1 MEIIFGLEYSFILG
15 CIYCNKWQ
23 EAQVFEFV
31 PNQKSKT
38 IELKEKIEK
47 TSEELL
53 SSTDCS
59 SPVITSI
66 SSENLTLKNDQNTT
80 LEYSGIPEDISQ
92 KYDDNT
98 ESSKE
103 DQSINMHSYSSVPE
117 TDKLGK
123 SKLNKTSNQENKK
136 KGKRKGFL
144 QMRIDS
150 TIYFDNMG
158 YSYQIQNEKNDK
170 K

>member
-1 MEIIFGLEYSFILG
+1 MFLFILG

-31 PNQKSKT
+31 SGQKPKS
-38 IELKEKIEK
+38 IELKEKVEK
-47 TSEELL
+47 TNLDVTSPADT
-53 SSTDCS
+53 SSLVTISNPENIINNNQNTVIDDYSDTDKH
-59 SPVITSI
+59 I
-66 SSENLTLKNDQNTT
+66 SENNIKKEPFEQERNT
-80 LEYSGIPEDISQ
+80 SSDIC
-92 KYDDNT
+92 DT
-98 ESSKE
+98 ETNNPKAFGVKQSSKCA
-103 DQSINMHSYSSVPE
+103 
-117 TDKLGK
+117 TKK
-123 SKLNKTSNQENKK
+123 SK
-136 KGKRKGFL
+136 RKLGFL

>member
-1 MEIIFGLEYSFILG
+1 MVIIFDLEYYFILG

-23 EAQVFEFV
+23 EAQLFEFV

-47 TSEELL
+47 SEELL
-53 SSTDCS
+53 SSTECS
-59 SPVITSI
+59 SPVTIPI
-66 SSENLTLKNDQNTT
+66 SSEDLTLKNDQNTT
-80 LEYSGIPEDISQ
+80 LDYSEIHEDISQ
-92 KYDDNT
+92 KSDDHI
-98 ESSKE
+98 ESFKQEHSM
-103 DQSINMHSYSSVPE
+103 NMHSYSSIPE
-117 TDKLGK
+117 TDNLVK
-123 SKLNKTSNQENKK
+123 SKLNKTSIQENKK

>member
-1 MEIIFGLEYSFILG
+1 MSRNIFIIITITFYEKYTLILG

-23 EAQVFEFV
+23 EAQIFEFV

-47 TSEELL
+47 PNLDL
-53 SSTDCS
+53 SSLDHS
-59 SPVITSI
+59 
-66 SSENLTLKNDQNTT
+66 SSENLTINNNQNTT
-80 LEYSGIPEDISQ
+80 LDYSEIHDDTSQNLNDNQDSLKEDDPST
-92 KYDDNT
+92 NAGTNVLETT
-98 ESSKE
+98 ES
-103 DQSINMHSYSSVPE
+103 
-117 TDKLGK
+117 
-123 SKLNKTSNQENKK
+123 LNKALNQENKK
-136 KGKRKGFL
+136 KGKRKLGFL